1 MSKVRQEIKLTE
13 QRGGQ
18 EDYPPAYFMSIELE
32 GVLCFKTCQKLDLC
46 NSNGLPTQWTVILGN
61 NGVGKTTL
69 LRSLAGMEPTQDIQT
84 TITGDKLLFS
94 RPRWTTNS

>member
-1 MSKVRQEIKLTE
+1 MTKAPQEIKLTE
-13 QRGGQ
+13 QGKSQ
-18 EDYPPAYFMSIELE
+18 KDYPPAYFISIELE

-69 LRSLAGMEPTQDIQT
+69 LRSLAGMQPTQDKQT
-84 TITGDKLLFS
+84 TITREKFVFA
-94 RPRWTTNS
+94 WY